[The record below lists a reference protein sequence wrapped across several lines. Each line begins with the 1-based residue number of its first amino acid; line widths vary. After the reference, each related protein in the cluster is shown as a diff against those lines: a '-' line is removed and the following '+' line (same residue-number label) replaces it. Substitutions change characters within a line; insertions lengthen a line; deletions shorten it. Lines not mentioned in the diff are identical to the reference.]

1 MRKTTV
7 LYLVLLFFTC
17 SVQAINDALRFRV
30 FLTDKKDESVGT
42 QIFELSSKSLS
53 RRENQD
59 IALDSTDRPLSRTYI
74 NAIQSKGYTLVCK
87 SRWLNTVVISATDSS
102 CIDSLKTLPFVKDI
116 RLVWVNPKSPKAD
129 PIKVSKKNDKFKL
142 DSSNIYGKAAVQVEM
157 LGLKPLHDMGYKGA
171 GKTIAVVDAGFYG
184 VDTMAWFKHLSLSV
198 SKDFIYPPSSIFTG
212 HAHGTAVLSLMASN
226 EAYSLVGTAP
236 EANYCLL
243 RSEDVLSEFPIE
255 EDYWVEAVEFADSIG
270 ADIVTSSLGY
280 TVFDVPELA
289 DGKNKLDGKTS
300 FISRGASIAA
310 QKGMLIVTSAGNDGN
325 GDWKK
330 IDFPADVEG
339 VLTVGSVQTDQIR
352 SDFSSIGPTA
362 DGRVKPDVMA
372 MGTSN
377 TIVTGG
383 GTLATGSGTSYSAPL
398 VAGMAASIW
407 SAFPQ
412 MKATELFRLI
422 KESGNRSTNPD
433 TIYGYGIPN
442 AQKIWI
448 SLKES
453 LPQSEFPNFYCYP
466 NPVIDYI
473 HFADFSM
480 MSVPVKICIY
490 NAFGEKVLE
499 KTLSGND
506 TMVDVSYFPDSIYFV
521 EFLVS
526 GERKVFQKMIKRR

>member
-1 MRKTTV
+1 
-7 LYLVLLFFTC
+7 
-17 SVQAINDALRFRV
+17 VQAINDALRFRV
-30 FLTDKKDESVGT
+30 YLTDKVDELVGK
-42 QIFELSSKSLS
+42 QIVELSAKSLS
-53 RRENQD
+53 RRENQG
-59 IALDSTDRPLSRTYI
+59 IALDSTDRPLSKNYI
-74 NAIQSKGYTLVCK
+74 NAIQSKGYTIVCK

-102 CIDSLKTLPFVKDI
+102 CIDSLKMLPFVKDI
-116 RLVWVNPKSPKAD
+116 RLVWMNPKTQKAD
-129 PIKVSKKNDKFKL
+129 PIKVSKNKDKYLL
-142 DSSNIYGKAAVQVEM
+142 DSSNFYGKAAIQVEM

-184 VDTMAWFKHLSLSV
+184 VDTMAWFKHLPITV

-226 EAYSLVGTAP
+226 EAYSLVGSAP

-255 EDYWVEAVEFADSIG
+255 EDYWVEAVEFADSLG

-280 TVFDVPELA
+280 TVFDVPELM
-289 DGKNKLDGKTS
+289 DGKNKLDGKTA

-310 QKGMLIVTSAGNDGN
+310 QKGMLIVSSAGNDGN
-325 GDWKK
+325 GEWKK

-339 VLTVGSVQTDQIR
+339 VLTVGSVQSDQMK
-352 SDFSSIGPTA
+352 SDFTSIGPTT
-362 DGRVKPDVMA
+362 DGRIKPDVMA

-377 TIVTGG
+377 TIVTGS

-422 KESGNRSTNPD
+422 KESGNRATMPD
-433 TIYGYGIPN
+433 TINGYGIPN

-453 LPQSEFPNFYCYP
+453 LPQSDFSNFYCYP
-466 NPVIDYI
+466 NPVRDYI

-480 MSVPVKICIY
+480 MSMPVKICIY

-499 KTLSGND
+499 KALSGND
-506 TMVDVSYFPDSIYFV
+506 TMVDLSHFPDSIYFV